1 VADRGL
7 RAGWVRPPRQ
17 QAATPWF
24 YLASDQWRY
33 EGFDAGELASP
44 LGRGLLQG
52 HQFADCYALAARLGW
67 TPAHPTFDRNP
78 LDLAEQAAAAGLA
91 AGDYVVRELREGRLR
106 FATEDRTRRRTSP
119 GC

>member
-33 EGFDAGELASP
+33 EGFDAGE
-44 LGRGLLQG
+44 
-52 HQFADCYALAARLGW
+52 LAARLGW

-106 FATEDRTRRRTSP
+106 FATEDPDAPENVPRVLTV
-119 GC
+119 